1 MSVSRRFVDLKISS
15 KSLKSKANILVIGVG
30 NEYRGDDA
38 VGPYIARKLKTKGLP
53 RTLIEIQNGEGTLL
67 MESWRNAHTVIL
79 LDAVNS
85 GASPGKIYRFDAHHQ
100 PIPSRFFNCS
110 THGFGVAEALGLANR
125 LKRLPPCALIYGIE
139 GKTFEAGAMLS
150 PEVERAAE
158 DVMERVVEEV
168 CKRGRIY

>member
-1 MSVSRRFVDLKISS
+1 M
-15 KSLKSKANILVIGVG
+15 KSKGHILVIGVG
-30 NEYRGDDA
+30 NEYRGDDG
-38 VGPYIARKLKTKGLP
+38 VGPHIARKLKRKGLP
-53 RTLIEIQNGEGTLL
+53 RALIEIQNSEGTLL

-79 LDAVNS
+79 LDAVSS
-85 GASPGKIYRFDAHHQ
+85 GAPPGKIYRFDARRQ

-110 THGFGVAEALGLANR
+110 THSFGIAEALGLAKR

-139 GKTFEAGAMLS
+139 GKTFEAGATLS

-168 CKRGRIY
+168 CKRGRMY